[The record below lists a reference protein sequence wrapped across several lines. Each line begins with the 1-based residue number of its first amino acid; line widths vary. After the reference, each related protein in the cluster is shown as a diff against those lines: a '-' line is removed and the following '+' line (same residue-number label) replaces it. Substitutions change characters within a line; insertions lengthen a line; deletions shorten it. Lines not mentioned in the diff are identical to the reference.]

1 MNNFKIKIGGSQVTA
16 VFPLTYAELLDERLD
31 EAQITFFSRT
41 KFYKPTTLVEIE
53 ITTGG
58 ITEVERYVVANDY
71 SVEYPVGSG
80 KWKHTTYIIEETKLA
95 DGILCSSLTFTNAN
109 GNMYTDASSPV
120 IAIDSLQ
127 ANDLNI
133 PYGFS
138 ISTIHSPVLV
148 NETIS
153 IPSAASVGKELCLA
167 LLKLTYKNVPGYV
180 FEESTSRNGWVAKL
194 IEDGIVMRSKEY
206 YTDTTSGLYEG
217 DPQPSIAN
225 ALFCKVDTTSLS
237 KMYYDKE
244 VPEFYTQPSN
254 QAFYSIPIRSLTDGT
269 LETLRDA
276 FLGRSRFTFT
286 FPGVTNKLPLK
297 KWTIADV
304 ADRVL
309 ECAEPLF
316 GSDENAVPRYKMSD
330 AFREKYKN
338 VLAPEF
344 SMTQCTLR
352 EQLKVIGGF
361 IHGEPYLEGGVW
373 DFVPLGDNKEAD
385 VSGGKLVYRKYAYD
399 INSYCT
405 EVRSNAQNLV
415 SSLSFAK
422 GVIADPG
429 RSLARSI
436 RTDQVNA
443 RVTADNGYAA
453 SQHPIYSISR
463 VLCGIRAT
471 DGTGWEFG
479 KKLYDITPYV
489 FERSEYDKLSSY
501 DGTYPLAKAY
511 AIYYT
516 QGQKGLHGL
525 FFRNPDS
532 ISTSM
537 FNNYAIANIFAAA
550 SGYPLG
556 DIKTYL
562 EGKATVTQN
571 YPGHPDLLCFR
582 IEYRPIYS
590 AFVSHGKGEYT
601 EESQPYMMLYNQ
613 NENLTETSYF
623 GENIKG
629 VAARLGNVDQER
641 TYIFSDRSKVPRCG
655 TMLDGYCISAVST
668 QIMPSFVKCTLGLT
682 KDFNRISEY
691 VGISS
696 VKRMYEVSERQ
707 TYQREIH
714 IKETVII
721 GTETRESGKNL
732 LSLNLSDSM
741 RAFRNTAS
749 KDKLPVTSASVNTVY
764 SNWETI
770 DTAIL
775 PCAVTPLGNSLAFSF
790 GFEDNYSAGQTTY
803 YKDNEDGSN
812 ITGRFQFSHPYCDYY
827 GRVYYLAAMLGSAK
841 VDKPALATVLP
852 DDQGSF
858 YNNADN
864 FDSSLFI
871 NHHRVRKDSRE
882 ILSYTVE
889 IEYKS
894 ANSDIYIG
902 SELPKRTN
910 YVADSGEE
918 RGLTCYLTNQDISN
932 LDSVFRPTSEDVEIE
947 PYISMPY
954 SSQVNILMNND
965 AIESCKYFVLCN
977 PIKATETVVSN
988 EAGGEETVTEYSG
1001 GEIILSGKTSAVSK
1015 NLSATRTLTLYFS
1028 TK

>member
-16 VFPLTYAELLDERLD
+16 VFPLTSAELLDERLD

-58 ITEVERYVVANDY
+58 KTGVERYVVANDY

-80 KWKHTTYIIEETKLA
+80 KWKHTTYLIEETKLA
-95 DGILCSSLTFTNAN
+95 DGILCSSLTFTNALGIN
-109 GNMYTDASSPV
+109 YEQVPNSNTIRARVIPKVDVVKTPPSFVATDWVHGPA
-120 IAIDSLQ
+120 
-127 ANDLNI
+127 
-133 PYGFS
+133 
-138 ISTIHSPVLV
+138 ISTEDYEVTNIDNIGYSFKDCF
-148 NETIS
+148 ETDFWAEGARVSYLYASDGYPANPITTIYIDGESVIKTEEKEIS
-153 IPSAASVGKELCLA
+153 IDKELFKDKQSIKIVYQLPLYMDDGKSPYYIYA
-167 LLKLTYKNVPGYV
+167 LISYT
-180 FEESTSRNGWVAKL
+180 
-194 IEDGIVMRSKEY
+194 IGIV
-206 YTDTTSGLYEG
+206 
-217 DPQPSIAN
+217 AN
-225 ALFCKVDTTSLS
+225 R
-237 KMYYDKE
+237 M
-244 VPEFYTQPSN
+244 
-254 QAFYSIPIRSLTDGT
+254 
-269 LETLRDA
+269 
-276 FLGRSRFTFT
+276 
-286 FPGVTNKLPLK
+286 PLK

-316 GSDENAVPRYKMSD
+316 GSGENAVPRYRMSD

-361 IHGEPYLEGGVW
+361 IHGEPYLENGVW

-443 RVTADNGYAA
+443 RVTADNGYAP

-463 VLCGIRAT
+463 VWCGIRAT
-471 DGTGWEFG
+471 EGTGWEFG
-479 KKLYDITPYV
+479 GKLYDITRFVY
-489 FERSEYDKLSSY
+489 EANDYNAQLSSTT
-501 DGTYPLAKAY
+501 DVYPYSKAFG
-511 AIYYT
+511 IYYT
-516 QGQKGLHGL
+516 QGQKGIRGL
-525 FFRNPDS
+525 FFRNPNAVS
-532 ISTSM
+532 SLFS
-537 FNNYAIANIFAAA
+537 NYAITNIFAAV
-550 SGYPLG
+550 SGYPIG
-556 DIKTYL
+556 DIKKYL
-562 EGKATVTQN
+562 ETDW
-571 YPGHPDLLCFR
+571 HPDLLCFR

-613 NENLTETSYF
+613 SENLTETSYF

-641 TYIFSDRSKVPRCG
+641 TYIFPDRSKVPRCG

-668 QIMPSFVKCTLGLT
+668 QIMPSYVKCTLGLT

-691 VGISS
+691 VGINS

-721 GTETRESGKNL
+721 SAKGNYNDKRNL
-732 LSLNLSDSM
+732 LSLDLRDSIYAFM
-741 RAFRNTAS
+741 PSARADR
-749 KDKLPVTSASVNTVY
+749 LPVTSASIKTVY
-764 SNWETI
+764 SNWKTI

-775 PCAVTPLGNSLAFSF
+775 PCAVTPLGNSIAFSF

-803 YKDNEDGSN
+803 YKDNSDGSN
-812 ITGRFQFSHPYCDYY
+812 ITGSFQFSHPYCDYY
-827 GRVYYLAAMLGSAK
+827 GRVYFLAAMLGSPK
-841 VDKPALATVLP
+841 VDKPALAVYLP

-864 FDSSLFI
+864 FDSSIFI

-889 IEYKS
+889 LEYKS
-894 ANSDIYIG
+894 AIPDVYIG
-902 SELPKRTN
+902 PELARRTN
-910 YVADSGEE
+910 YIDAGRKE
-918 RGLTCYLTNQDISN
+918 RGLTCYLTNQDITK
-932 LDSVFRPTSEDVEIE
+932 LASVFRAETGDENITPGITIDTSVKIVKIFLDD
-947 PYISMPY
+947 
-954 SSQVNILMNND
+954 D
-965 AIESCKYFVLCN
+965 AIDTYKYFVICN
-977 PIKATETVVSN
+977 PIEATDTLVSN

-1001 GEIILSGKTSAVSK
+1001 GEIILSGKTTAIPKAS
-1015 NLSATRTLTLYFS
+1015 RTLRLYFY